1 MTLTQDSL
9 PSAVSLQ
16 PSELPAERGAQP
28 DWLAWDPLAL
38 ASSLGQHPAE
48 LVWALPAALLVLL
61 MRRMTGQKELQAEV
75 RPEEGATPPC
85 SLHRLHSKCI
95 MLLLG
100 QALPLGL

>member
-1 MTLTQDSL
+1 MTLTQESL
-9 PSAVSLQ
+9 PSAVSWQ

-28 DWLAWDPLAL
+28 GWLVWDPLAL

-75 RPEEGATPPC
+75 RPEKGAMPPC
-85 SLHRLHSKCI
+85 LLHRLHSKCR
-95 MLLLG
+95 MMLLG
-100 QALPLGL
+100 QALPHGM